1 MCAERHLTQGRG
13 IKLKAA
19 EQNFSAFTKDTSLY
33 KCRPD
38 IDAKRESRGLA
49 PLPVGWRARSCPECG
64 SIEGNVAKIN
74 SRRESLQLHFVMRP
88 HRTGLRQTSPD
99 LANHFP
105 LTF

>member
-1 MCAERHLTQGRG
+1 MCAERHLTRGRG

-64 SIEGNVAKIN
+64 SIELVGALI
-74 SRRESLQLHFVMRP
+74 SDSADRFD
-88 HRTGLRQTSPD
+88 PD
-99 LANHFP
+99 IICMVCGYHV
-105 LTF
+105 